1 MTRGC
6 YNHKGIGIFFF
17 TISIYYA
24 FNVSLELLFG
34 IVVYPTKLSSGFGL
48 ENLISVAT
56 VFCIMYI
63 FGFAILKL
71 KSKHFKKI

>member
-6 YNHKGIGIFFF
+6 YTHKGIGIFFL
-17 TISIYYA
+17 TISIYYV
-24 FNVSLELLFG
+24 FNVSLELLLG

-56 VFCIMYI
+56 VFSLMYV
-63 FGFAILKL
+63 FGFVILKL

>member
-6 YNHKGIGIFFF
+6 YTHKGIGMFFLA
-17 TISIYYA
+17 ISVYYV

-48 ENLISVAT
+48 ENLISVAS
-56 VFCIMYI
+56 VFSLMYV
-63 FGFAILKL
+63 FGYAILKL